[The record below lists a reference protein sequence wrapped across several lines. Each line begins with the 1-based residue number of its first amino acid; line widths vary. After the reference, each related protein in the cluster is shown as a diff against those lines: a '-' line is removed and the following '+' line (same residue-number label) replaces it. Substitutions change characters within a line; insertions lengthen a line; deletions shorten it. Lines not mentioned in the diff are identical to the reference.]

1 MPAPSFT
8 HARLLN
14 EMHSCDAAGCSLP
27 RSGIDR
33 WCRDHLNT
41 VRRYGHP
48 AAGPLRPNRWA
59 TERDQVRALLAANS
73 DHPGLQQ
80 VLSMLSAWIAT
91 GCANESSY
99 PGAEEVAR
107 LSRHGV
113 SVLDILA
120 EVCAFWCW
128 LQANPR
134 ALPQGGTD
142 GDKAVDYAISRAVFN
157 LAPRPQ
163 RVAWPS
169 QISYSRKARSTAL
182 AHIGR
187 HLRQTLAPFLAN
199 VSHHVEPPEAKAARA
214 AEAMKAPFS
223 RPSL

>member
-1 MPAPSFT
+1 VPTPSFT
-8 HARLLN
+8 HAQILN

-27 RSGIDR
+27 RSGINR
-33 WCRDHLNT
+33 WCSDHLNKA
-41 VRRYGHP
+41 RRYGHP

-59 TERDQVRALLAANS
+59 TERAQVRALLGANV

-80 VLSMLSAWIAT
+80 VLAMLSAWMAK
-91 GCANESSY
+91 GSANESSY

-113 SVLDILA
+113 SALDILV

-128 LQANPR
+128 LQVNPR
-134 ALPQGGTD
+134 SLPQGGAD
-142 GDKAVDYAISRAVFN
+142 GARAVDFALSRAVFH

-169 QISYSRKARSTAL
+169 QTSYSRKARSSAL

-187 HLRQTLAPFLAN
+187 HLRQTLAPFLVN

-214 AEAMKAPFS
+214 AEAMKAPFF
-223 RPSL
+223 RPFL

>member
-14 EMHSCDAAGCSLP
+14 EMHSCDAPGCSLP

-33 WCRDHLNT
+33 WCSDHKNT

-48 AAGPLRPNRWA
+48 SARALRPNRWA
-59 TERDQVRALLAANS
+59 TERAQVRALLAANS

-80 VLSMLSAWIAT
+80 VLSMLSAWKAT

-113 SVLDILA
+113 SALDILA
-120 EVCAFWCW
+120 EVCAFWAW

-134 ALPQGGTD
+134 ALPQGGAD

-157 LAPRPQ
+157 LAPRPK

-169 QISYSRKARSTAL
+169 QTSYSRKARSSAL
-182 AHIGR
+182 ASVGQ
-187 HLRQTLAPFLAN
+187 HLRRTTAPFLIN
-199 VSHHVEPPEAKAARA
+199 VAASIEPPDAKAARA
-214 AEAMKAPFS
+214 AEAMRAPL
-223 RPSL
+223 RPSV